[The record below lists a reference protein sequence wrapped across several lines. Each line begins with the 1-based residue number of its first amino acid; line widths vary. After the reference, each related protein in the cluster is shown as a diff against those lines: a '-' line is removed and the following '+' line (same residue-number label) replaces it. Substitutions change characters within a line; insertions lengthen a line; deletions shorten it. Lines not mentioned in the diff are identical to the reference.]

1 MRISLVRMLLLWFF
15 KTFRKYLPYANFGL
29 FISLVQFF
37 GQKIAKKTSHKWNK
51 WPKLRITN
59 QINTIWIG
67 RSLGA
72 MFMCRESSKNFF
84 TLHHNIRAFDWGNL
98 VNEVQQKFHIQRGS
112 LMDRLC
118 KGVFPVFQTLWK
130 TDSSNKYLFIESK
143 TSNVG

>member
-1 MRISLVRMLLLWFF
+1 MHWWNSHKARSPCIYLKMVKHFQIQFLRSEYQNTEGSCLMRISLVRMLLLWFF

-37 GQKIAKKTSHKWNK
+37 GQKNAKKTSHKWNK

-84 TLHHNIRAFDWGNL
+84 TFNFKHA
-98 VNEVQQKFHIQRGS
+98 QCAS
-112 LMDRLC
+112 
-118 KGVFPVFQTLWK
+118 
-130 TDSSNKYLFIESK
+130 
-143 TSNVG
+143 